1 MSNHSLH
8 EALKWRYATNQFDP
22 SKKVS
27 TADLETI
34 LTAGDLMPTAYGLQ
48 PFRIVVVEDQ
58 STKDS
63 LIEHSYGQKHVAENS
78 HLLVL
83 AACTDISE
91 EMISEYTNR
100 LEKTRGLPPGSVAGF
115 KDMMVGDLTNRTEE
129 ARLLWAQKQC
139 YIALGGMM
147 AAASLRKVDN
157 HALEGFNPAAYNEVL
172 GLDSLNLHATVILAL
187 GYRSESDPWQHYAK
201 VRLGVDALT
210 IRR

>member
-1 MSNHSLH
+1 MITSLQ
-8 EALKWRYATNQFDP
+8 ETLAWRYATSQFDP
-22 SKKVS
+22 DKKIPQ
-27 TADLETI
+27 TDLEAI
-34 LTAGDLMPTAYGLQ
+34 LAAGDLMPTAYGLQ
-48 PFRIVVVEDQ
+48 PFRIIVIGDQ
-58 STKDS
+58 GVKDS
-63 LIEHSYGQKHVAENS
+63 LIPHSYGQEHIAKNS

-83 AACTDISE
+83 AARTDVSE
-91 EMISEYTNR
+91 EMITEYVTR
-100 LEKTRGLPPGSVAGF
+100 LENTRGLPPGGADGF
-115 KDMMVGDLTNRTEE
+115 KKMMVGDLTNRTEE

-172 GLDSLNLHATVILAL
+172 GLDNLNLHATVILAL

-210 IRR
+210 LRR